1 MVDLECADPGA
12 RTPISVSKNTLY
24 ISALFVL
31 IADTLV
37 PFLGICTLKGVL
49 KDYECFSY
57 KHHNTTGN
65 EAYARNDKMK
75 TIHWVN

>member
-1 MVDLECADPGA
+1 MAECLASNG
-12 RTPISVSKNTLY
+12 RTPIGVRENSFY
-24 ISALFVL
+24 FSALFVL
-31 IADTLV
+31 IADTLI

-57 KHHNTTGN
+57 KHHNTTRN
-65 EAYARNDKMK
+65 EAFARNDKLK